1 MTKFKSRNYSQSVN
15 HALKGLRLAIY
26 SQRNF
31 KLEATIA
38 IIVFVA
44 AELLKFSITDMA
56 ILILTIAF
64 VLVAELLNSIIEFTL
79 DAVYKNNYSKL
90 VEMAKDMAAGMVFFS
105 VFMSSIIGIFL
116 FVPYLMDVFY

>member
-1 MTKFKSRNYSQSVN
+1 MTKFKSENYSQSVN

-38 IIVFVA
+38 IIVFVV

-105 VFMSSIIGIFL
+105 VFMSIIIGIFL
-116 FVPYLMDVFY
+116 FVPYVMDVFY

>member
-38 IIVFVA
+38 IIVFVV

-116 FVPYLMDVFY
+116 FVPYVMDVFY